1 MRAFELVDVFGAE
14 PFLGNP
20 LAVVH
25 AAEGLG
31 AEEMQRITRWL
42 NLSETVFLLPPE
54 RPGADYR
61 ARIFTLERELP
72 FAGHPTL
79 GACHAWL
86 RAGGEA
92 KGGAVIVQECGIGA
106 VTIRRDGGGQLAFAA
121 PPVIRTGPVDAAE
134 LDAALRVLRLA
145 PEQVVE
151 ARWIDNGPGWMGVM
165 LASSAE
171 VLAVEPQA
179 SVERR
184 LDVGLVGPCP
194 AGSDIA
200 YEIRALFA
208 DHLGVLR
215 EDPVT
220 GSLNAAVGQ
229 WLYDSGRRREGYI
242 AAQGRRVG
250 SDGRITVSYDGE
262 GRTWVGGATRTMFA
276 GHCL

>member
-1 MRAFELVDVFGAE
+1 MRAFELVDVFGVAR
-14 PFLGNP
+14 FLGNP

-25 AAEGLG
+25 AAEGLSI
-31 AEEMQRITRWL
+31 EEMQRITRWL
-42 NLSETVFLLPPE
+42 NLSETVFLLPPQRAE
-54 RPGADYR
+54 ADYR

-86 RAGGEA
+86 RAGGQA
-92 KGGAVIVQECGIGA
+92 KRREVIVQECGIGA
-106 VTIRRDGGGQLAFAA
+106 VTIHHDGGGQLAFAA
-121 PPVIRTGPVDAAE
+121 PPMIRTGPVEAADLE
-134 LDAALRVLRLA
+134 AALRVLRLA

-171 VLAVEPQA
+171 VLAAEPQA

-194 AGSDIA
+194 AGGDTA

-208 DHLGVLR
+208 DHLGALR

-229 WLYDSGRRREGYI
+229 WLYQSGRRREAYT
-242 AAQGRRVG
+242 ASQGRKVG
-250 SDGRITVSYDGE
+250 CDGRITVTYDGAGE
-262 GRTWVGGATRTMFA
+262 TWVGGATRTMFA

>member
-1 MRAFELVDVFGAE
+1 MRSFELVDVFGAE

-25 AAEGLG
+25 AAEGLSTD
-31 AEEMQRITRWL
+31 EMQRITRWL
-42 NLSETVFLLPPE
+42 NLSETVFLLPPQRAE
-54 RPGADYR
+54 ADYR

-86 RAGGEA
+86 RVGSKAKRGE
-92 KGGAVIVQECGIGA
+92 VIVQECGVGA
-106 VTIRRDGGGQLAFAA
+106 VAIRRDDRGQLAFAA
-121 PPVIRTGPVDAAE
+121 PPMLRTGPVEATA
-134 LDAALRVLRLA
+134 LNAALKVLRLA
-145 PEQVVE
+145 PEQVIE

-165 LASSAE
+165 LASAAE
-171 VLAVEPQA
+171 VLAAEPQA

-194 AGSDIA
+194 AGGDAA

-229 WLYDSGRRREGYI
+229 WLYESGRRREAYT
-242 AAQGRRVG
+242 ASQGRRVG
-250 SDGRITVSYDGE
+250 SDGRISVSYDRDGA
-262 GRTWVGGATRTMFA
+262 TWVGGATRTMFA
-276 GHCL
+276 GHYL